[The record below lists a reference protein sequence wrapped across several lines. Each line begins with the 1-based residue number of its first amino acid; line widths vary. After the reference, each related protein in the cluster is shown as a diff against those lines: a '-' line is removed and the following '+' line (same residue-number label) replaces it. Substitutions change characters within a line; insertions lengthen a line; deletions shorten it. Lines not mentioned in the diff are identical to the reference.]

1 MKFEI
6 VDAVVVLLAIFMLA
20 AYVKLQAVVFL
31 YVVAVLILAEIFVQ
45 VRSRK
50 GSREAKKPESMS

>member
-20 AYVKLQAVVFL
+20 AYVRLQADVFL
-31 YVVAVLILAEIFVQ
+31 YVAVVLILAEIFVQ
-45 VRSRK
+45 FAIRKTHEVREK
-50 GSREAKKPESMS
+50 ESLP